1 MSRTEYTAFPLS
13 WPLGWKRTDRPRHS
27 RFGRHNPPTVAQ
39 GRDGVIAELT
49 RMGCPSYNVV
59 ISSNVPLKCDG
70 LPYSNQKE
78 PRDTGVAVY
87 FRVDGKPT
95 VLACDKWNTVG
106 DNLWAIAKH
115 VEALRG
121 QDRWGVG
128 SLAQA
133 FAGYQQLEE
142 KTQAS
147 CWEILGIPNFP
158 PETPLEQR
166 EQVIMDAY
174 RRKARET
181 HPDKE
186 GGTPEAFDAVVR
198 AKDMALQLIK

>member
-1 MSRTEYTAFPLS
+1 MAEYTAYPLS
-13 WPLGWKRTDRPRHS
+13 WPLSWKRNKTPQRS
-27 RFGRHNPPTVAQ
+27 RFGTFYNKPSVAK
-39 GRDGVIAELT
+39 GRDAVIHEVFV
-49 RMGCPSYNVV
+49 MGCPSYNVV
-59 ISSNVPLKCDG
+59 ISSNLPLKRDG

-78 PRDTGVAVY
+78 PTDTGVAVF
-87 FRVDGKPT
+87 FRIDGKPT

-106 DNLWAIAKH
+106 DNLWAIARH

-133 FAGYQQLEE
+133 FAGYVALNE
-142 KTQAS
+142 KTEAT
-147 CWEILGIPNFP
+147 CWEILEIASNATEP
-158 PETPLEQR
+158 Q
-166 EQVIMDAY
+166 IMDAY

-186 GGTPEAFDAVVR
+186 GGSSELFSAVVR
-198 AKDMALQLIK
+198 AKDIALSAHKNGAR

>member
-1 MSRTEYTAFPLS
+1 MSEYTAYPLS
-13 WPLGWKRTDRPRHS
+13 WPISWKRTKFPTRS
-27 RFGRHNPPTVAQ
+27 RFGRRQPPTVAQ
-39 GRDGVIAELT
+39 GRDGVIEEL
-49 RMGCPSYNVV
+49 RKMGVHDWQVV
-59 ISSNVPLKCDG
+59 ISTNITLRRDG

-78 PRDTGVAVY
+78 PQDTGAAVY
-87 FRVDGKPT
+87 FKVDGKPT

-133 FAGYQQLEE
+133 FAGYAALNE
-142 KTQAS
+142 KTEPT
-147 CWEILGIPNFP
+147 CWEILDIASNATEP
-158 PETPLEQR
+158 Q
-166 EQVIMDAY
+166 IMDAY

-186 GGTPEAFDAVVR
+186 GGTSELFSAVVR
-198 AKDMALQLIK
+198 AKDIALSATNNGTQTRK